1 MYKFKAGDLYMV
13 NAFVAGTISLVLAII
28 MIANVFMPV
37 YKGANTTNYTSSEL
51 QLWNVLGLAVII
63 GVVVGA
69 FQIFGLL

>member
-1 MYKFKAGDLYMV
+1 MV

-37 YKGANTTNYTSSEL
+37 YKGANTTSYTASEL